1 MLITNIES
9 NLLISILVP
18 LVCAFTVTALST
30 RGIIPILMKIRK
42 TQVIHEDV
50 PENHQLKSGTPT
62 MGGISIIAGIVVGSA
77 ASMAVSGFSM
87 NLIVVLVVVVIFG
100 LVGYLDD
107 YTKITKK
114 RNLGLT
120 AKQKLAL
127 QIVVSLAVALYFVY
141 YAQMGT
147 QILIPI
153 VWKHVDVGIF
163 IIPYIVFVI
172 VAVVNA
178 VNLTDGLDGL
188 ASSVSTMLSIFFPVI
203 VMLAWPLSLAS
214 LGSLRL
220 SEVRMDMSD
229 AMFFCALAG
238 ACLGFLIYNHY
249 PAKIFMGDTGSLAI
263 GGGIA
268 TAAIFLHMELLIPI
282 CGFIFV
288 AEALSVIIQVGSYKL
303 RNKRRVFKMAPL
315 HHHYELSGWHE
326 KKVVT
331 VFTTVTFGLCVA
343 VLIIILLQY

>member
-9 NLLISILVP
+9 NLMLAILVP
-18 LVCAFTVTALST
+18 LVCAFIVTALST
-30 RGIIPILMKIRK
+30 KAIIPILMKINK
-42 TQVIHEDV
+42 TQVILEDA
-50 PENHQLKSGTPT
+50 PENHQKKSGTPT
-62 MGGISIIAGIVVGSA
+62 MGGIGIIAGVIVGAA
-77 ASMAVSGFSM
+77 ASMAVSGFSL
-87 NLIVVLVVVVIFG
+87 NLVVVLIVMTIFG

-107 YTKITKK
+107 YTKITMK

-120 AKQKLAL
+120 AKQKIVL
-127 QIVVSLAVALYFVY
+127 QLVVSLAVAIYFVY
-141 YAQMGT
+141 YAKMGT

-153 VWKHVDVGIF
+153 IWKHVDIGFF
-163 IIPYIVFVI
+163 IIPYIIFVI

-188 ASSVSTMLSIFFPVI
+188 ASSVSGMFSLFFPVI

-220 SEVRMDMSD
+220 ADVKMDMGD
-229 AMFFCALAG
+229 AMFFAALTG

-268 TAAIFLHMELLIPI
+268 TAAIFLHMELLVPI

-303 RNKRRVFKMAPL
+303 RGGKRVFRMAPL
-315 HHHYELSGWHE
+315 HHHYELGGWHE

-331 VFTTVTFGLCVA
+331 VFTTITFALCAA
-343 VLIIILLQY
+343 VLIIIILQS